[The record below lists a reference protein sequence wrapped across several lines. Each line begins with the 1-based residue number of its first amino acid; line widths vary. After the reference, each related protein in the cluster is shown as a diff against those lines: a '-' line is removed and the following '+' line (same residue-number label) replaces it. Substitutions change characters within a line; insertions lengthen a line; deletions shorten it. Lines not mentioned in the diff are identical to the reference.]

1 MDLISGKAHPGAVLT
16 GKEVA
21 ETDDG
26 ADPTR
31 GTTQEL
37 DANDH
42 GTQLQR
48 ACGAGGHGHGT

>member
-1 MDLISGKAHPGAVLT
+1 MDLISGKVDPGAVLT
-16 GKEVA
+16 GKGTA
-21 ETDDG
+21 ETDAG
-26 ADPTR
+26 VDPTR
-31 GTTQEL
+31 GTAQAL